1 LPDKYQTSGL
11 PCIDMMSH
19 TKAKMAIATN
29 KYGRMYPKIDF
40 LGFASFIRPP
50 EAIFVLVIYFD

>member
-1 LPDKYQTSGL
+1 M
-11 PCIDMMSH
+11 DMMSH
-19 TKAKMAIATN
+19 TKAKMATAIN
-29 KYGRMYPKIDF
+29 KYGSMYPKIDF